1 MNHHQ
6 LLNEYVLYNFFA
18 FYRILVVKSNYR
30 QYNKLKRRNNALLS
44 RKFALALVNFNTK
57 IKGSIFFSCQLFE
70 KLDKRQKYLSFMM
83 RQQKVSLKLYHLMII

>member
-30 QYNKLKRRNNALLS
+30 QYKLKRRNNALLS

-57 IKGSIFFSCQLFE
+57 IKGSIFFPCQSFE
-70 KLDKRQKYLSFMM
+70 KLDKRQKYLSFMT